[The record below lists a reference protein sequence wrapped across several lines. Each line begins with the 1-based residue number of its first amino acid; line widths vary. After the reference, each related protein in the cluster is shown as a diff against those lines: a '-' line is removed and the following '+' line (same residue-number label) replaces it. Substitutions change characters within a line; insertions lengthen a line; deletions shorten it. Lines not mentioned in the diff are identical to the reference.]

1 MPEKQYEYTLPIGT
15 VIKGGMK
22 PGGKK
27 GERFQYHIEEV
38 LGQGGF
44 GITYKVWALMKVG
57 NATAKAYFAVKE
69 HFVKGRCHRAADGV
83 TVEYADEA
91 REEVEDSLKDFVSE
105 GRLLNSIC
113 NVKNPNDPKNDGWR
127 HVVPVNEVVEANN
140 TAYFVMEYLDGGSL
154 RKKVPAGGLDEQVAL
169 AYMKPICRAVAYIH
183 RNNILHLD
191 IKPDNIVMR
200 RDLVNGIEEPVLI
213 DFGVS
218 YHFDS
223 QGRLTT
229 THTSLGHSEGYSPT
243 EQYGV
248 VNSFRPQID
257 VYALG
262 ATFFYLLT
270 GMEPP
275 SAFNVKVDTI
285 ASQLPPTVSERTRAA
300 IVHAMAKDADYRT
313 PTVQRFMEELAESI
327 TLPIGTLLKG
337 NSAQYFVAETVEVKP
352 GYIEY
357 SCVKDEKA
365 FDNQTGTRTLQFR
378 LLELFVKGRH
388 QREKD
393 HSVTGVDYS
402 TDGDAFFREVRRSMG
417 MTEEGEQ
424 HMMGNTVERELFRNN
439 GTLYAVCDYRYR
451 PETSVDKLRQQMSG
465 GMSKIVKPLAIL
477 AAVAACAIA
486 LFFLLKPG
494 TDKSQKAPESTAEAE
509 PVEAVEAVAEVAPV
523 TDQPYTVLM
532 GKKNEE
538 YLYTGPVDEE
548 QQPNGI
554 GKAVFKNG
562 RVYEG
567 PFVHGKLEGAGA
579 TFYLDGDVF
588 EGEFRDNMF
597 YQGRYTVKDDG
608 SYFEGTFTNGQPDK
622 GSWYDKNGNKLD

>member
-1 MPEKQYEYTLPIGT
+1 MPEKQYEFTLPVGT
-15 VIKGGMK
+15 VIKGGTK

-27 GERFQYHIEEV
+27 GEHFQYHVEEV

-44 GITYKVWALMKVG
+44 GITYKVWAIVKIG
-57 NATAKAYFAVKE
+57 NATTKAYFAVKE

-91 REEVEDSLKDFVSE
+91 KEEVEDSLKDFVSE

-169 AYMKPICRAVAYIH
+169 AFMKPICGAVAYIH

-248 VNSFRPQID
+248 VNSFQPQVD

-262 ATFFYLLT
+262 ATFFFLLT
-270 GMEPP
+270 GKEPP

-300 IVHAMAKDADYRT
+300 VVHAMAKDADYRT
-313 PTVQRFMEELAESI
+313 PTVQRFMEELAESV
-327 TLPIGTLLKG
+327 TLPVGTLLQG
-337 NSAQYFVAETVEVKP
+337 NNAQYFIAETVEVKP

-357 SCVKDEKA
+357 SCVKDEKGL
-365 FDNQTGTRTLQFR
+365 DNQQGTKTIQYR
-378 LLELFVKGRH
+378 LLELFVKGQH
-388 QREKD
+388 QRGKD
-393 HSVTGVDYS
+393 LSVVAS
-402 TDGDAFFREVRRSMG
+402 KAVSSDAFFREVRRSMD
-417 MTEEGEQ
+417 MSEEGEI
-424 HMMGNTVERELFRNN
+424 HMKGGMVEREMFSDN
-439 GTLYAVCDYRYR
+439 GTLYAVCDFRFR
-451 PETSVDKLRQQMSG
+451 PESSVDKLRKQMDG
-465 GMSKIVKPLAIL
+465 GMSRIIKPLAIL
-477 AAVAACAIA
+477 AAVAACAVA

-494 TDKSQKAPESTAEAE
+494 ADKQQATP
-509 PVEAVEAVAEVAPV
+509 EAVAEVDTVVAVPAAAEVTSV
-523 TDQPYTVLM
+523 TDQAFTVLM
-532 GKKNEE
+532 GKKSEE
-538 YLYTGPVDEE
+538 YSYTGPVDTDG
-548 QQPNGI
+548 QPNGT

-567 PFVHGKLEGAGA
+567 PFVHGKLEGKNA
-579 TFYLDGDVF
+579 TFNLDGDVF
-588 EGEFRDNMF
+588 TGEFRDNMF

-622 GSWYDKNGNKLD
+622 GTWYDKNGNKLE

>member
-1 MPEKQYEYTLPIGT
+1 MPEKQYEFTLPVGT
-15 VIKGGMK
+15 VIKGGTK

-27 GERFQYHIEEV
+27 GEHFQYHVEEV

-44 GITYKVWALMKVG
+44 GITYKVWAIVKIG
-57 NATAKAYFAVKE
+57 NATTKAYFAVKE
-69 HFVKGRCHRAADGV
+69 HFVKGRCHRAVDGV

-91 REEVEDSLKDFVSE
+91 KDEVEDSLKDFVSE

-169 AYMKPICRAVAYIH
+169 AFMKPICRAVAYIH

-248 VNSFRPQID
+248 VDSFQPQVD

-270 GMEPP
+270 GKEPP

-327 TLPIGTLLKG
+327 TLPIGFMVNNNDTR
-337 NSAQYFVAETVEVKP
+337 YFVAETRGIHP

-365 FDNQTGTRTLQFR
+365 IEGRQGTKTLQYR
-378 LLELFVKGRH
+378 LLELFVKGVH
-388 QREKD
+388 QRQKNA
-393 HSVTGVDYS
+393 SVTADGKTVP
-402 TDGDAFFREVRRSMG
+402 TDDFYREVQRSMN
-417 MTEEGEQ
+417 MTDVGERHMNGEQ
-424 HMMGNTVERELFRNN
+424 VEREIFRDN
-439 GTLYAVCDYRYR
+439 GTTYAVCDYRFR
-451 PETSVDKLRQQMSG
+451 PETSVDKIRKNMG
-465 GMSKIVKPLAIL
+465 KMVKPLAIL

-538 YLYTGPVDEE
+538 YSYTGPVDEE

-567 PFVHGKLEGAGA
+567 PFVHGKLEGTDA

-622 GSWYDKNGNKLD
+622 GSWYDKNGNKLE